1 MKLKNESAESEELKQ
16 QIDEI
21 KAKLKAELEEL
32 IREQENKI
40 AELKKEYRQKEQEQT
55 KELKRQRINAL
66 AHNFYNNN
74 YKKSDRQPTLQDQ
87 YANEIFGKSYKDC
100 NVLEHKVVKNKY
112 RREYRRKIK
121 EENESKNVWNGV
133 F

>member
-1 MKLKNESAESEELKQ
+1 MKIKNESAESEELKQ

-21 KAKLKAELEEL
+21 KAKLKKELEEL

-40 AELKKEYRQKEQEQT
+40 AELKKEYRRKEQEQT
-55 KELKRQRINAL
+55 KELKKQRVNAL

-74 YKKSDRQPTLQDQ
+74 YRRADKQPTLQDQ
-87 YANEIFGKSYKDC
+87 YATEIFGKSYKEC
-100 NVLEHKVVKNKY
+100 NVLEQKVVNNKY

-121 EENESKNVWNGV
+121 EENKSRDVRN
-133 F
+133 

>member
-1 MKLKNESAESEELKQ
+1 MKIKNESAESEELKQ

-21 KAKLKAELEEL
+21 KAKLKAELDKLIKFKQEE
-32 IREQENKI
+32 I

-55 KELKRQRINAL
+55 KELKKQRVNAL

-74 YKKSDRQPTLQDQ
+74 YKRVNKQPTLQDQ

-100 NVLEHKVVKNKY
+100 NVLEQKVVKNKY

-121 EENESKNVWNGV
+121 EENEIKNV
-133 F
+133 

>member
-66 AHNFYNNN
+66 SHNFYNKN
-74 YKKSDRQPTLQDQ
+74 KKSNNQPTIKDK
-87 YANEIFGKSYKDC
+87 YANEIFGKSYKKC
-100 NVLEHKVVKNKY
+100 NLLEQKVVNNKY
-112 RREYRRKIK
+112 TREYRKRIK
-121 EENESKNVWNGV
+121 EEKAKGNE
-133 F
+133 